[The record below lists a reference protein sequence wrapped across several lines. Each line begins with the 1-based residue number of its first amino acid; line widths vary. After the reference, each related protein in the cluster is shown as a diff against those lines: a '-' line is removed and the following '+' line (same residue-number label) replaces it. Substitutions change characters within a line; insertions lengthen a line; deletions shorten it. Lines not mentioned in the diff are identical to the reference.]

1 MSINVTTALV
11 KPLSLVL
18 LSLFTGT
25 ALVGD
30 LIGVTMS
37 DERLDSLAKELCE
50 KRSVSAPLRWDSLTS
65 DQKDTWRRMAAQR
78 LNDQEAV

>member
-1 MSINVTTALV
+1 MSINVTTALA

-30 LIGVTMS
+30 LRGVTMS
-37 DERLDSLAKELCE
+37 DERLDSLAKELYE
-50 KRSVSAPLRWDSLTS
+50 KRSPAWLRWDLLTS

>member
-1 MSINVTTALV
+1 MLN
-11 KPLSLVL
+11 SLVL

-30 LIGVTMS
+30 LRGVTMS

-50 KRSVSAPLRWDSLTS
+50 KRSLAWLRWDLLTS

>member
-1 MSINVTTALV
+1 MNTPAVVAV
-11 KPLSLVL
+11 KALSLVL
-18 LSLFTGT
+18 GSLFTGT

-30 LIGVTMS
+30 LRGVTMS
-37 DERLDSLAKELCE
+37 DDRLDSLAKELCE
-50 KRSVSAPLRWDSLTS
+50 KCSKTAPLRWELLTP

>member
-1 MSINVTTALV
+1 
-11 KPLSLVL
+11 
-18 LSLFTGT
+18 
-25 ALVGD
+25 
-30 LIGVTMS
+30 MS

>member
-1 MSINVTTALV
+1 
-11 KPLSLVL
+11 
-18 LSLFTGT
+18 
-25 ALVGD
+25 
-30 LIGVTMS
+30 MS

-50 KRSVSAPLRWDSLTS
+50 KRSVSAPLRWDSLTP